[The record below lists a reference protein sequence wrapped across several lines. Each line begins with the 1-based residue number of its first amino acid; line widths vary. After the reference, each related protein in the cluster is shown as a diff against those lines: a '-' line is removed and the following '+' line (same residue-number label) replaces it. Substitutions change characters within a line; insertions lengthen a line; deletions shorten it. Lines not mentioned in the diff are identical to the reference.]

1 MDSERLTDLVESSD
15 LAGLIR
21 FLDDL
26 VRSRDWDGIVAV
38 RDRCREAVDRGKQV
52 WAVAELAEYRLA
64 LDAPGRYA
72 GAVVGDGKG
81 RFALGPLWEVAASTH
96 TWAEIEDYVSSPMAR
111 AMVGHERVVRG
122 EDLRDADLDHAV
134 LELPLVLQ
142 SWEPRYAVASYR
154 PDAADFPER
163 PGTDLV
169 WTELAGPAEE
179 VPDDGPGHALLELVQ
194 PWSEQSSGHAVA
206 MQVAGTAREAIRSL
220 GPHRVRLA
228 EVELDEAVAT
238 MAWAGASGGAFGR
251 RRGTPVGRAGAWWVL
266 AELLGYDEIPVEAE
280 GLQEAAELRWYRWDP
295 GDRIGGWSY
304 HMAVEDPEDGLA
316 WVISAVDMR

>member
-1 MDSERLTDLVESSD
+1 MDAERLTDLVESSD
-15 LAGLIR
+15 LAGLVR

-26 VRSRDWDGIVAV
+26 ARNEDWDGIVAV
-38 RDRCREAVDRGKQV
+38 RDRCREAVERGKQL
-52 WAVAELAEYRLA
+52 WAIAELAEYRLA
-64 LDAPGRYA
+64 LEAPGPYS
-72 GAVVGDGKG
+72 GAVIDEGKG

-96 TWAEIEDYVSSPMAR
+96 TWAELEGHVASSTAR
-111 AMVGHERVVRG
+111 AMVGHERIVRG
-122 EDLRDADLDHAV
+122 EDLRSADVDQAV
-134 LELPLVLQ
+134 LELPLMLQ
-142 SWEPRYAVASYR
+142 AWEPRYALASYR

-163 PGTDLV
+163 PDSDLV
-169 WTELAGPAEE
+169 WTELEGKAEV

-206 MQVAGTAREAIRSL
+206 IQVAGTAREAIRSL

-228 EVELDEAVAT
+228 RVSLDEALAT

-266 AELLGYDEIPVEAE
+266 AELLGYDDLPADPGQLE
-280 GLQEAAELRWYRWDP
+280 EAAQLGWYRWDP
-295 GDRIGGWSY
+295 GDRVGGWSF
-304 HMAVEDPEDGLA
+304 HMAVEDPDDGLA